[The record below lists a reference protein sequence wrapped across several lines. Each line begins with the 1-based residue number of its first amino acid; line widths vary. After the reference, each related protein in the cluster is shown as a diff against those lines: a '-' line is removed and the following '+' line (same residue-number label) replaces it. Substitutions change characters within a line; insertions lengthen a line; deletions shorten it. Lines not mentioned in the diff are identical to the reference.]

1 MPRGIVKKLFST
13 VISEKYYRPFYAIM
27 SCYLLFVFY
36 LWIPLPVI
44 VWDVKHELL
53 RNAIF
58 GKFCFKAALSVFIEA
73 CHFKETTSF
82 CVHVGF
88 V

>member
-1 MPRGIVKKLFST
+1 MKLFST
-13 VISEKYYRPFYAIM
+13 VISKKYYRPFYVIIV
-27 SCYLLFVFY
+27 SSYLLFVFY

-58 GKFCFKAALSVFIEA
+58 GKLCFKAALSVFIEA
-73 CHFKETTSF
+73 
-82 CVHVGF
+82 
-88 V
+88 